1 MRGSARP
8 AELSNIYENWTV
20 EMVPFKNFEL
30 NATAIKLSLHPYVKK
45 SYGNKIK
52 MYRSLVRHAIN
63 IQNSYNAVL
72 TSIVPIIPC
81 LKFAFYRSLIQHFQF

>member
-1 MRGSARP
+1 M
-8 AELSNIYENWTV
+8 
-20 EMVPFKNFEL
+20 
-30 NATAIKLSLHPYVKK
+30 HPYVKK

-81 LKFAFYRSLIQHFQF
+81 LKFAFYRSLIQHFQFFKNELTTMADRVRLIRFNKYTDSVSLKIQEL